1 MTKDRI
7 WLISV
12 AVCFAAAVFGLA
24 GPAIGMPDTLVR
36 IIGVINLV
44 SLAIVMYRT
53 VKGRMR
59 E

>member
-7 WLISV
+7 WLVSV
-12 AVCFAAAVFGLA
+12 VVCFAAAVFGLA
-24 GPAIGMPDTLVR
+24 GSAIGMPDTLVR
-36 IIGVINLV
+36 IIGMINLV
-44 SLAIVMYRT
+44 SLVIVMYRT